1 MKEDPAKDTK
11 KKEPVKQTENKERGF
26 QKSNVSR
33 RERIEQLCHMVL
45 RCKLKLK
52 IDNCPL
58 ALTVIFVTS
67 IGEITGTI
75 GQSLREWEMK

>member
-11 KKEPVKQTENKERGF
+11 KEEPVKQTENKEHRF
-26 QKSNVSR
+26 QKSSVLK

-45 RCKLKLK
+45 RGQAQLK

-58 ALTVIFVTS
+58 ALTVF
-67 IGEITGTI
+67 
-75 GQSLREWEMK
+75 L